1 MKFCNVVVSDTLL
14 RLKWAD
20 LSVLVK
26 DALS

>member
-1 MKFCNVVVSDTLL
+1 MKVCNVVVSDMLL

-20 LSVLVK
+20 LSISVK